1 MGKALDS
8 QPGGDQEREGEGKWF
23 IFPPGRLEE
32 QKGNI
37 FQTHYTFGCLVPE
50 HAGCTVWAQFN
61 KSTGRK
67 VKNGTVLITG
77 LLFNGNK
84 ISQLTM
90 RGEKFKR
97 QSCSS

>member
-1 MGKALDS
+1 MCSFSPRCLD
-8 QPGGDQEREGEGKWF
+8 Q
-23 IFPPGRLEE
+23 
-32 QKGNI
+32 QKGTI
-37 FQTHYTFGCLVPE
+37 LKTHYTFGCLVPE
-50 HAGCTVWAQFN
+50 HGGCMVWAQFN

-67 VKNGTVLITG
+67 VQNGTVLITG